1 MTHMSFPSPA
11 PSSAPADGG
20 EGHDPQVAGAAAHG
34 AGPEGVRPELR
45 RRSHG
50 QL

>member
-1 MTHMSFPSPA
+1 MSFSSPS
-11 PSSAPADGG
+11 SLSAPAGGG

-34 AGPEGVRPELR
+34 AGPEGVRLELR
-45 RRSHG
+45 RRGHR